1 MKTVKQVMAALKK
14 CGSEQTRKTYIKHGA
29 PDDIFGVK
37 VADLK
42 VIGKQIKGN
51 QSLACDLYATGNSDA
66 MYLAGLVVD
75 GGQLTKR
82 ELQAWVKAAGWTWLS
97 EYTVPWVAAES
108 AYGRDLALKWIDAKQ
123 ESIAC
128 SGWNTYAGIM
138 AMTEDDDLDLDEI
151 RALLNRVVS
160 EIDTAANR
168 VRFTMNGFV
177 IAVGS
182 YVKPLLKDAK
192 RAAKAIGVVSVD
204 VGDTACRVPLATQV
218 IQKAETAGRVGK
230 KRKTVK
236 C

>member
-1 MKTVKQVMAALKK
+1 MKTVNQVMAALKK
-14 CGSEQTRKTYIKHGA
+14 NGSEQTRKTYIKHGA

-42 VIGKQIKGN
+42 VIVKQIKGN

-82 ELQAWVKAAGWTWLS
+82 ELQAWAKAASWSMLS

-108 AYGRDLALKWIDAKQ
+108 QYGRELALKWMDSKQ
-123 ESIAC
+123 EPIGS
-128 SGWNTYAGIM
+128 SGWNTYASIL
-138 AMTEDDDLDLDEI
+138 AMTEDEDLDLDEI
-151 RALLNRVVS
+151 RELLDRVVS
-160 EIDTAANR
+160 QIDTAANR